1 MTVLVKVMLK
11 PGVLDPQGKAIAD
24 ALHRLG
30 YGAVSDVR
38 AGKLFRIEVETDD
51 PKAAREVGSQM
62 AEKLLAN
69 PVIEDYELDL
79 EAAGAAAESLR

>member
-30 YGAVSDVR
+30 FTAVSDVR
-38 AGKLFRIEVETDD
+38 AGKLFRIEVVTDD
-51 PKAAREVGSQM
+51 PKQAKEVGSQM
-62 AEKLLAN
+62 AEKLLSN
-69 PVIEDYELDL
+69 PVIEDYELLL
-79 EAAGAAAESLR
+79 ETEGAAAGVAP

>member
-30 YGAVSDVR
+30 YESVSDVR
-38 AGKLFRIEVETDD
+38 AGKIFRVEVGTDD
-51 PKAAREVGSQM
+51 PKAAKEAGAQM
-62 AEKLLAN
+62 AAKLLAN
-69 PVIEDYELDL
+69 PVIEDYEIQL
-79 EAAGAAAESLR
+79 ETAAAPAGDSR

>member
-11 PGVLDPQGKAIAD
+11 RGVLDPQGKAIAE

-38 AGKLFRIEVETDD
+38 AGKLFRIEIDTGD
-51 PKAAREVGSQM
+51 PLAAKGVGAQM

-69 PVIEDYELDL
+69 PVIEDYEVLL
-79 EAAGAAAESLR
+79 ETAGAPAGAAR